1 MNEFEKEFKNAR
13 LKVMLKLD
21 EGEKLSEQEKNIII
35 TCYENGWS
43 DGWIAYESTHKVDI
57 VTIIQDAI
65 THFGNVCSHCQRELE
80 LDIADSEIE
89 EWLKEKK

>member
-1 MNEFEKEFKNAR
+1 MKEFDREQRKATR
-13 LKVMLKLD
+13 KVILRLD
-21 EGEKLSEQEKNIII
+21 EETLPTQEKSIII